1 MFYPKV
7 YIAKCLIIA
16 DVFVEWQPKAIIF
29 LSKMN
34 KFKVF
39 EKDTQANLFKT
50 KNQINEIALKTYV
63 IKQISKHSFHKKY
76 LFNCY
81 TKNNI

>member
-1 MFYPKV
+1 MFDNCWCV
-7 YIAKCLIIA
+7 CWVTTESNHI
-16 DVFVEWQPKAIIF
+16 

-76 LFNCY
+76 IFNCY
-81 TKNNI
+81 T